1 MAAVRRER
9 SVALVTGASSGIG
22 ASYASRLA
30 HDGYDLVLV
39 ARRRDRL
46 EELAGRLRTQGST
59 AEVLPADLTDPGDL
73 TKVETRASRGDIEFL
88 VNNAG
93 FAGYRPFAELDSK
106 IAEDLIRLHVL
117 AVTRLTRA
125 ALPGML
131 RRHSGAIVNVA
142 SLLSLSG
149 SLPANPLP
157 YRATYAGAK
166 AFILTLTQALAGEL
180 PASGV
185 RLQALLPGVVA
196 TEFHDTL
203 NVDRSRM
210 AAMAMQPDE
219 VVTAS
224 VAALE
229 QSELICVPGL
239 DDPGLIEQL
248 TGAQRAV
255 MQAANRPQLAVR
267 YQAPSRS
274 GKSSS

>member
-1 MAAVRRER
+1 MSVDRRR
-9 SVALVTGASSGIG
+9 PVALVTGASSGIG
-22 ASYASRLA
+22 ASYATRLGQ
-30 HDGYDLVLV
+30 DGYDLVLV

-46 EELAGRLRTQGST
+46 DDLAERLGSNGST
-59 AEVLPADLTDPGDL
+59 VEVLACDLTDPTGL
-73 TKVETRASRGDIEFL
+73 AKIEARASQGDIEFL

-93 FAGYRPFAELDSK
+93 FAGYRPFAELDPK

-131 RRHSGAIVNVA
+131 ERGSGAIVNVA

-166 AFILTLTQALAGEL
+166 AFIVTFTQALSGEL

-210 AAMAMQPDE
+210 ASMAMGPDE

-224 VAALE
+224 LAALE
-229 QSELICVPGL
+229 HGELICVPGL
-239 DDPGLIEQL
+239 EDPALIEQL

-255 MQAANRPQLAVR
+255 MQAGNRPQLAAR
-267 YQAPSRS
+267 YKAASPSA
-274 GKSSS
+274 KSS

>member
-1 MAAVRRER
+1 MDRDAEALRGRAAVGIDHLQRH
-9 SVALVTGASSGIG
+9 ALA
-22 ASYASRLA
+22 A
-30 HDGYDLVLV
+30 DLV

-46 EELAGRLRTQGST
+46 DDLAERLGSNGST
-59 AEVLPADLTDPGDL
+59 VEVLACDLTDPTGL
-73 TKVETRASRGDIEFL
+73 AKIEARASQGDIEFL

-93 FAGYRPFAELDSK
+93 FAGYRPFAELDPK

-131 RRHSGAIVNVA
+131 ERGSGAIVNVA

-166 AFILTLTQALAGEL
+166 AFIVTFTQALSGEL

-210 AAMAMQPDE
+210 ASMAMQMPRRL
-219 VVTAS
+219 VAKPGASRTTTTSLPIRAPTAL
-224 VAALE
+224 AATRMTITCKSRTL
-229 QSELICVPGL
+229 SGFRRFSCS
-239 DDPGLIEQL
+239 
-248 TGAQRAV
+248 T
-255 MQAANRPQLAVR
+255 LA
-267 YQAPSRS
+267 
-274 GKSSS
+274 

>member
-22 ASYASRLA
+22 ASYAARLA
-30 HDGYDLVLV
+30 QDGYDLVLV

-166 AFILTLTQALAGEL
+166 AFILTFTQALAGEL

-185 RLQALLPGVVA
+185 RLQ
-196 TEFHDTL
+196 DTL

-229 QSELICVPGL
+229 QGELICVPGL
-239 DDPGLIEQL
+239 EDPGLIEQL

>member
-1 MAAVRRER
+1 MSADRRHP
-9 SVALVTGASSGIG
+9 VALVTGASSGIG
-22 ASYASRLA
+22 ASYATRLGQ
-30 HDGYDLVLV
+30 DGYDLVLV

-46 EELAGRLRTQGST
+46 DDLAERLGSNGST
-59 AEVLPADLTDPGDL
+59 VEVLACDLTDPTGL
-73 TKVETRASRGDIEFL
+73 AKIEARASQGDIEFL

-93 FAGYRPFAELDSK
+93 FAGYRPFAELDPK

-125 ALPGML
+125 ALPTLVQGG
-131 RRHSGAIVNVA
+131 SGAIVNVA

-166 AFILTLTQALAGEL
+166 AFIVTFTQALSGEL

-210 AAMAMQPDE
+210 ASMAMGPDE

-224 VAALE
+224 LAALE
-229 QSELICVPGL
+229 HGELICVPGL
-239 DDPGLIEQL
+239 EDPALIEQL

-255 MQAANRPQLAVR
+255 MQAGNRPQLAAR
-267 YQAPSRS
+267 YKAPSPS
-274 GKSSS
+274 AKSS

>member
-1 MAAVRRER
+1 M
-9 SVALVTGASSGIG
+9 
-22 ASYASRLA
+22 
-30 HDGYDLVLV
+30 
-39 ARRRDRL
+39 
-46 EELAGRLRTQGST
+46 
-59 AEVLPADLTDPGDL
+59 
-73 TKVETRASRGDIEFL
+73 
-88 VNNAG
+88 
-93 FAGYRPFAELDSK
+93 
-106 IAEDLIRLHVL
+106 
-117 AVTRLTRA
+117 TRLTRA

-131 RRHSGAIVNVA
+131 QRGSGAIVNVA

-166 AFILTLTQALAGEL
+166 AFIVTFTQALSGEL

-210 AAMAMQPDE
+210 ASMAMGPDE

-224 VAALE
+224 LAALE
-229 QSELICVPGL
+229 HGELICVPGL
-239 DDPGLIEQL
+239 EDPALIEQL

-255 MQAANRPQLAVR
+255 MQAGNRPQLAAR
-267 YQAPSRS
+267 YKAPSPS
-274 GKSSS
+274 AKSS

>member
-1 MAAVRRER
+1 LQAHRRP
-9 SVALVTGASSGIG
+9 VALVTGASSGIG
-22 ASYASRLA
+22 ASYATRLGQ
-30 HDGYDLVLV
+30 DGYDLILV

-46 EELAGRLRTQGST
+46 NDLAKRLRSNGST
-59 AEVLPADLTDPGDL
+59 VEVQASDLTDPDGL
-73 TKVETRASRGDIEFL
+73 AEIETRASRGDVEFL

-93 FAGYRPFAELDSK
+93 FAGYRPFVELDPR

-125 ALPGML
+125 ALPGMVQ
-131 RRHSGAIVNVA
+131 RRSGTIVNVA
-142 SLLSLSG
+142 SLLSMSG

-166 AFILTLTQALAGEL
+166 AFIVTFTQALSGEL

-196 TEFHDTL
+196 SEFHDTL
-203 NVDRSRM
+203 NVDRNRM
-210 AAMAMQPDE
+210 ASMAMGPDE

-224 VAALE
+224 LAALE
-229 QSELICVPGL
+229 RGELICVPGL
-239 DDPGLIEQL
+239 EDPSLIEQL

-255 MQAANRPQLAVR
+255 MQAGNRPELASR
-267 YQAPSRS
+267 YQAPSPS
-274 GKSSS
+274 KSS